1 MSCKR
6 FDQEWE
12 GWLRGQAS
20 REFLAHLGQCR
31 ACAGQAVE
39 LARTGDWLARL
50 RQEPPLPDTAFWAKL
65 AERLEAEDR
74 AGDSWTALSWVA
86 ARATL
91 ALAVLVLLMTLGVL
105 LQPSPAA
112 VTDFDAPQSYLEESN
127 GVAVANGQLN
137 RDQVVLTLVAYQE
150 PPR

>member
-50 RQEPPLPDTAFWAKL
+50 RPEPPLPATAFWA
-65 AERLEAEDR
+65 RLGGRPGAGAPR
-74 AGDSWTALSWVA
+74 ALG
-86 ARATL
+86 
-91 ALAVLVLLMTLGVL
+91 VLVPLMTLGVL

-137 RDQVVLTLVAYQE
+137 RDQGVLTLVAYQE
-150 PPR
+150 PQRCRANGARSS

>member
-1 MSCKR
+1 M
-6 FDQEWE
+6 E
-12 GWLRGQAS
+12 LS
-20 REFLAHLGQCR
+20 R
-31 ACAGQAVE
+31 
-39 LARTGDWLARL
+39 ARTRL
-50 RQEPPLPDTAFWAKL
+50 LGEHPLLPGSAFWGGL

-74 AGDSWTALSWVA
+74 AGDSWSALSWVA

-137 RDQVVLTLVAYQE
+137 RDQGVLTLVAYQE
-150 PPR
+150 PQRCRANGARSS